1 MGAMMR
7 RARRGALVR
16 AILVG
21 LALAGAAASAY
32 AQQRPR
38 LDVALVTGGSSGAT
52 PGASPS
58 AASSASSTASPG
70 GAPGGV
76 PGEVTATVRVQN
88 ALRERYV
95 RDLLGNGFP
104 ARLHFRAELWSA
116 GGLFNS
122 MQRRAEWDVLVR
134 FDALGQQY
142 EVVRVRGDS
151 ATARDR
157 FARFEEMVADVERA
171 MRIPIAPIKGKS
183 QYYSVTLELE
193 MLSVSDLDE
202 VERWLRG
209 ELKPA
214 VRGERNPG
222 TAVGRGMRTLL
233 ARVLGGEM
241 RRLDARSKTFRP

>member
-1 MGAMMR
+1 MEVPLVGALRWRVIRGAM
-7 RARRGALVR
+7 VR
-16 AILVG
+16 VTLAVLG
-21 LALAGAAASAY
+21 LAAVAATAD
-32 AQQRPR
+32 AQRRPR
-38 LDVALVTGGSSGAT
+38 LDVALVGAASSGASSG
-52 PGASPS
+52 GASSGVPS
-58 AASSASSTASPG
+58 AAS
-70 GAPGGV
+70 
-76 PGEVTATVRVQN
+76 GELAATVRVQN
-88 ALRERYV
+88 ALGERYV

-104 ARLHFRAELWSA
+104 ARLHYRAELWST
-116 GGLFNS
+116 GGFFNS

-171 MRIPIAPIKGKS
+171 QRIPIAPVRGKS

-241 RRLDARSKTFRP
+241 RRLDARSKTFKP